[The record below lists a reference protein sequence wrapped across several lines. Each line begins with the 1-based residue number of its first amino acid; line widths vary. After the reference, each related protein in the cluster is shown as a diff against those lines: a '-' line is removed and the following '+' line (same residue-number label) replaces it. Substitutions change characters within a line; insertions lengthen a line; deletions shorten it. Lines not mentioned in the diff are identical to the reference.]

1 MRKPINISEDC
12 RTHLANSSIA
22 ICGLARNCAHKLPAN
37 IKFIENLKTYF
48 KLLQVVVLENDS
60 HDNTRAILDNWSVSS
75 SNVIILDG
83 INIST
88 ISISDRID
96 RKVNPYYSY
105 KRINYLAT
113 LRNQY
118 LNYIKRDGRVYDYI
132 LVLDFDVDKI
142 SLKGVFSSFEQRD
155 SWDVACAYGYSI
167 SPRLQERIHD
177 TYAMVLLGDENK
189 PQQERPIKQLQR
201 DVRLN
206 KISGS
211 LFSVYSAFGGLS
223 IYKASLLE
231 GINYQALKN
240 DDPRVE
246 VRCEHFSICHQLHQ
260 KQATRVVINPRM
272 HLRYELFFETLSRF
286 FDNLIQQP
294 KY

>member
-1 MRKPINISEDC
+1 MLRPINISEDC
-12 RTHLANSSIA
+12 RVHLANSSIA
-22 ICGLARNCAHKLPAN
+22 ICGLARNCAHKLASN
-37 IKFIENLKTYF
+37 IKFIEELRSYF
-48 KLLQVVVLENDS
+48 NFLQVVVVENDS
-60 HDNTRAILDNWSVSS
+60 HDNTRAILDNWSVRS
-75 SNVIILDG
+75 SNVVILDG
-83 INIST
+83 INRST
-88 ISISDRID
+88 ISISNQKD

-105 KRINYLAT
+105 ERISNLAT

-118 LNYIKRDGRVYDYI
+118 LNYIGSDGRAYDYI
-132 LVLDFDVDKI
+132 LILDFDVDKI
-142 SLKGVFSSFEQRD
+142 SLPGVLNSFEQRD
-155 SWDVACAYGYSI
+155 NWNVACAYGYSI

-177 TYAMVLLGDENK
+177 SYAMVLLGEENK
-189 PQQERPIKQLQR
+189 PQKERPIKQLQR

-211 LFSVYSAFGGLS
+211 LLRVYSAFGGLS
-223 IYKASLLE
+223 IYKAGLLE

-246 VRCEHFSICHQLHQ
+246 VRCEHFSIFHQIQQ

-286 FDNLIQQP
+286 CANLF
-294 KY
+294 

>member
-1 MRKPINISEDC
+1 MRKPIDISEDC
-12 RTHLANSSIA
+12 LVHLANSSIA
-22 ICGLARNCAHKLPAN
+22 ICGLARDCAHKLSAN
-37 IKFIENLKTYF
+37 IKFIEELRTYF
-48 KLLQVVVLENDS
+48 KFLQVVVVENNS
-60 HDNTRAILDNWSVSS
+60 HDNTRAILDNWSVGS
-75 SNVIILDG
+75 SNVIILQG
-83 INIST
+83 TARST
-88 ISISDRID
+88 LSISDQSNS
-96 RKVNPYYSY
+96 KVNPYYSF
-105 KRINYLAT
+105 KRISYLAT

-118 LNYIKRDGRVYDYI
+118 LDYIKSDGRAYDYI

-142 SLKGVFSSFEQRD
+142 SLSGVLNSFEQRD

-189 PQQERPIKQLQR
+189 PQQEKPIKQLQR

-223 IYKASLLE
+223 IYKDGLLE
-231 GINYQALKN
+231 GINYLALKN

-246 VRCEHFSICHQLHQ
+246 VRCEHFSICHQLQ
-260 KQATRVVINPRM
+260 QRGLTRVMINPRM
-272 HLRYELFFETLSRF
+272 LLRYEKFWETIKRNIVRS
-286 FDNLIQQP
+286 NP
-294 KY
+294 

>member
-22 ICGLARNCAHKLPAN
+22 ICGLARNCAYKLSGN
-37 IKFIENLKTYF
+37 IKFIEALKTYF
-48 KLLQVVVLENDS
+48 KFLQVIVVENES
-60 HDNTRAILDNWSVSS
+60 HDNTRAILDNWLESTSS
-75 SNVIILDG
+75 VIILDG
-83 INIST
+83 IKRST
-88 ISISDRID
+88 VSISDQSNS
-96 RKVNPYYSY
+96 KVNPYYSH
-105 KRINYLAT
+105 KRISYLAA

-118 LNYIKRDGRVYDYI
+118 LNYIKSDGRAYDYI
-132 LVLDFDVDKI
+132 LILDFDVDKI
-142 SLKGVFSSFEQRD
+142 SLSGVLNSFEQRD

-177 TYAMVLLGDENK
+177 TYAMVLIGEEYN
-189 PQQERPIKQLQR
+189 PQQEGPIKQLQR

-206 KISGS
+206 KNRGS
-211 LFSVYSAFGGLS
+211 LFPVYSAFGGLS
-223 IYKASLLE
+223 IYKAGLLY
-231 GINYQALKN
+231 GINYQALRN
-240 DDPRVE
+240 DDSKVE
-246 VRCEHFSICHQLHQ
+246 VRCEHFSIFHQLHQ
-260 KQATRVVINPRM
+260 KLDTRVVINPRM

>member
-1 MRKPINISEDC
+1 MKKPINISDDC

-22 ICGLARNCAHKLPAN
+22 ICGLARNCAHKLSEN
-37 IKFIENLKTYF
+37 IKFIEELRTYF
-48 KLLQVVVLENDS
+48 KFLQAVVVENNS
-60 HDNTRAILDNWSVSS
+60 NDNTRAILDNWLVSS
-75 SNVIILDG
+75 SNVVILDG
-83 INIST
+83 IKRST
-88 ISISDRID
+88 VSISDQSKS
-96 RKVNPYYSY
+96 KVNPYYSHN
-105 KRINYLAT
+105 RISYLAI

-118 LNYIKRDGRVYDYI
+118 LNYIKADGRAYDYI
-132 LVLDFDVDKI
+132 LVLDFDIDKI
-142 SLKGVFSSFEQRD
+142 SLMGVLNSFEQRYN
-155 SWDVACAYGYSI
+155 WDVACAYGYSI
-167 SPRLQERIHD
+167 SPRLQKRIHD
-177 TYAMVLLGDENK
+177 TYAMVLLGEENK

-211 LFSVYSAFGGLS
+211 LLRVYSAFGGLS

>member
-1 MRKPINISEDC
+1 MRKPINISENS
-12 RTHLANSSIA
+12 RAHLANSSIA

-37 IKFIENLKTYF
+37 IKFIETLKTYF

-60 HDNTRAILDNWSVSS
+60 HDNTRAILDNWSGRS

-83 INIST
+83 IIRST
-88 ISISDRID
+88 ISISDQID
-96 RKVNPYYSY
+96 RRVNPYYSY
-105 KRINYLAT
+105 KRISYLAT

-118 LNYIKRDGRVYDYI
+118 LNYIKNDGRAYDYI

-142 SLKGVFSSFEQRD
+142 SLTGVLNSFEHRD
-155 SWDVACAYGYSI
+155 NWDVACAYGYSI

-177 TYAMVLLGDENK
+177 TYAMVQLGEENK

-201 DVRLN
+201 DVRLD

-211 LFSVYSAFGGLS
+211 LFPVYSAFGGLS
-223 IYKASLLE
+223 IYKAGLLE

-240 DDPRVE
+240 DDSRVE
-246 VRCEHFSICHQLHQ
+246 VRCEHFSIFHQIRQ
-260 KQATRVVINPRM
+260 KKTTRVVINPRM
-272 HLRYELFFETLSRF
+272 HLRYEKFWETIKR
-286 FDNLIQQP
+286 NIVRP
-294 KY
+294 NP

>member
-1 MRKPINISEDC
+1 MKKPINISENI
-12 RTHLANSSIA
+12 RAHLANSSIA
-22 ICGLARNCAHKLPAN
+22 ICGLACNCANKLSEN
-37 IKFIENLKTYF
+37 VKFIEELRTFF
-48 KLLQVVVLENDS
+48 KFLQVVVVENNS

-75 SNVIILDG
+75 SNVVILDG
-83 INIST
+83 IKRST
-88 ISISDRID
+88 VSISDRID

-189 PQQERPIKQLQR
+189 PQQERPIKQLQQ
-201 DVRLN
+201 DVRLD
-206 KISGS
+206 KEDGS

-223 IYKASLLE
+223 IYKAGLLE
-231 GINYQALKN
+231 GINYQVLKN

-246 VRCEHFSICHQLHQ
+246 VRCEHFSIFHQLQQ

-286 FDNLIQQP
+286 CANLF
-294 KY
+294 

>member
-12 RTHLANSSIA
+12 RAHFANSSIA
-22 ICGLARNCAHKLPAN
+22 VCGLARNCAHKLPGN
-37 IKFIENLKTYF
+37 IKFIEELRSYF
-48 KLLQVVVLENDS
+48 KFLQVVVVENDS
-60 HDNTRAILDNWSVSS
+60 HDNTRAILNNWSLGS

-83 INIST
+83 IARPMDT
-88 ISISDRID
+88 LSDHSD
-96 RKVNPYYSY
+96 FNVNPFYSH
-105 KRINYLAT
+105 KRISYLAS

-118 LNYIKRDGRVYDYI
+118 LNFIKSGGRVYDYI

-142 SLKGVFSSFEQRD
+142 SLSGVLNSFEQRD
-155 SWDVACAYGYSI
+155 SWDVVCAYGYSI

-177 TYAMVLLGDENK
+177 TYAMVLLGEENK

-201 DVRLN
+201 NVRLN

-211 LFSVYSAFGGLS
+211 LFPVYSAFGGLS
-223 IYKASLLE
+223 IYKADLLG

-246 VRCEHFSICHQLHQ
+246 VRCEHFSICYQIHQ
-260 KQATRVVINPRM
+260 KQSTKIVMNPGM
-272 HLRYELFFETLSRF
+272 HLRYEKFWETIRRKILRP
-286 FDNLIQQP
+286 NP
-294 KY
+294 

>member
-12 RTHLANSSIA
+12 RTNLANASIA
-22 ICGLARNCAHKLPAN
+22 ICGLARNCAHKLFKN
-37 IKFIENLKTYF
+37 IKFIEELRAYF
-48 KLLQVVVLENDS
+48 KFFQVVVVENDS
-60 HDNTRAILDNWSVSS
+60 RDKTRAILDNWSVSS
-75 SNVIILDG
+75 SNVVILDG
-83 INIST
+83 ESRLT
-88 ISISDRID
+88 VSISDD
-96 RKVNPYYSY
+96 NVNPYYSCN
-105 KRINYLAT
+105 RISYLAS

-118 LNYIKRDGRVYDYI
+118 LNYTKSGDCPYDYI

-142 SLKGVFSSFEQRD
+142 SLSGVLNSFEQRD
-155 SWDVACAYGYSI
+155 SWDVACAYGYSM

-177 TYAMVLLGDENK
+177 TYAMVLLGEEYK

-211 LFSVYSAFGGLS
+211 LLRVYSAFGGLS
-223 IYKASLLE
+223 IYKAGLLYT
-231 GINYQALKN
+231 INYQTLKN
-240 DDPRVE
+240 NDPRVE
-246 VRCEHFSICHQLHQ
+246 VRCEHFSICHQLQQ

-286 FDNLIQQP
+286 FANFF
-294 KY
+294 

>member
-12 RTHLANSSIA
+12 RAHLANSSIA
-22 ICGLARNCAHKLPAN
+22 ICGLARNCAHKLSAN
-37 IKFIENLKTYF
+37 IKFIHELRTYF
-48 KLLQVVVLENDS
+48 KFLQVVVLENDS
-60 HDNTRAILDNWSVSS
+60 HDNTRAILDNWSVRS

-83 INIST
+83 INRST
-88 ISISDRID
+88 ISISDQLD

-105 KRINYLAT
+105 KRISYLAT

-118 LNYIKRDGRVYDYI
+118 LDYINSDGHAYDYI
-132 LVLDFDVDKI
+132 LVLDFDIDKI
-142 SLKGVFSSFEQRD
+142 SLAGVLNSFEQRD
-155 SWDVACAYGYSI
+155 NWDVACAYGYSI
-167 SPRLQERIHD
+167 SPRLHERIHD

-211 LFSVYSAFGGLS
+211 LLPVYSAFGGLS
-223 IYKASLLE
+223 IYKAGLLE

-240 DDPRVE
+240 GDPRVE
-246 VRCEHFSICHQLHQ
+246 VRCEHFSICHQLKQ
-260 KQATRVVINPRM
+260 KGVTRVMINPQM
-272 HLRYELFFETLSRF
+272 HLLYEKFWETIKR
-286 FDNLIQQP
+286 NIVGANP
-294 KY
+294 